1 MTAYIT
7 RYCLTDGIQ
16 EIEGETNSANP
27 EYFYTGNMTLF
38 DKRDWHTTREAAVA
52 QAEQMRIKKIA
63 SLKKQIARLEKLK
76 FE

>member
-1 MTAYIT
+1 MKAYIT
-7 RYCLTDGIQ
+7 KYCLTDGIQ
-16 EIEGETNSANP
+16 EMDGEVSKEWPKYFVTTNP
-27 EYFYTGNMTLF
+27 KLF
-38 DKRDWHTTREAAVA
+38 LPNCWHTTREAAVA